1 MNRSIWRDEP
11 KMNYDANVQLNR
23 TFWCLKKIQACSIR
37 QLFQWKTTPK
47 LSRQTNIG
55 ERRESVKLYFG

>member
-1 MNRSIWRDEP
+1 MNRSMWRDEP
-11 KMNYDANVQLNR
+11 KMNYDANVQLNG

-47 LSRQTNIG
+47 LRRQTNIG